1 MNDLVKYTL
10 TMLNSISEL
19 LNKIRLGEDSYL
31 ELKEMRFSGEKIS
44 GPGRDDFADEL
55 AAFANS
61 HGGVCVLGVTDK
73 PREILGIPLDRLD
86 GVESFVRAICIDSIR
101 PPLTPTIERLLL
113 PSTTGEEF
121 PVIKIEIHRSLFVH
135 QSPGGYF
142 HRVGSS
148 KRQMPPDYLA
158 RLFQQRS
165 QARLIRF
172 DEQVIPQANLD
183 DLKENLWQRFTS
195 HRTLGP
201 REDMLAKLG
210 MTRKDEDG
218 VIRPT
223 VTGVLMGTEDP
234 RNWLP
239 NAYIQA
245 VAYRGTEIRT
255 DNDAI
260 YQLDAED
267 LTGPLDAQVM
277 AACTF
282 VRKNMRIGARKREG
296 RMDIPQYDMVAV
308 FEAVV
313 NAAAHRDYSVYGSKI
328 RLRMF
333 DDRLELYSPGTIP
346 NTMTVDS
353 LPYRQSARNETITS
367 LLARCPVPARDN
379 LLLSH
384 RTYMMDKRGEG
395 VPIILQ
401 RSQELSGQA
410 PEYRLIDDA
419 ELLLTIY
426 AAGSDKKIEMK
437 NAK

>member
-1 MNDLVKYTL
+1 
-10 TMLNSISEL
+10 MLNSISEL

-113 PSTTGEEF
+113 PSTAGEEF

-223 VTGVLMGTEDP
+223 VAGVLMGTEDP

-426 AAGSDKKIEMK
+426 AAGSDKKIEIK
-437 NAK
+437 NEK